1 MSSAATSVE
10 LNKVF
15 ISDCEGPI
23 SKNDNAYELAS
34 KFIPD
39 GDRFFTLLSRYDD
52 VLADVVNRK
61 GYNAGDTL
69 KLLLPFLKA
78 HDVTN
83 EAMMEY
89 SSHSILLVPGAKEML
104 EFVRGF
110 MPSFIVS
117 TSYAQYMRALCR
129 TVDFP
134 FENVYCTSLDL
145 DKYKISDQE
154 KRKLRQLRE
163 TMVGLAVPEIPHG
176 AQSLEDFPKEMQQ
189 TVRRLDE
196 IFWEKMSSMDVR
208 KILIEVNPV
217 GGTEKAAA
225 VKDIVS
231 RLKISLRNAMY
242 VGDSITDVEAFK
254 LVREGGGLTVSFNGN
269 NYAVREAEVAVL
281 SGNAVVAA
289 VLADVYNRFGNHQLM
304 NLIRDWDI
312 STIEKFALH
321 QPLKQCFLRL
331 CRKSFPRVEL
341 VTAKNVDRLM
351 KESMAFRKTIRGE
364 AVGRLG

>member
-1 MSSAATSVE
+1 
-10 LNKVF
+10 
-15 ISDCEGPI
+15 
-23 SKNDNAYELAS
+23 
-34 KFIPD
+34 
-39 GDRFFTLLSRYDD
+39 
-52 VLADVVNRK
+52 
-61 GYNAGDTL
+61 
-69 KLLLPFLKA
+69 
-78 HDVTN
+78 
-83 EAMMEY
+83 
-89 SSHSILLVPGAKEML
+89 
-104 EFVRGF
+104 
-110 MPSFIVS
+110 
-117 TSYAQYMRALCR
+117 
-129 TVDFP
+129 
-134 FENVYCTSLDL
+134 
-145 DKYKISDQE
+145 
-154 KRKLRQLRE
+154 
-163 TMVGLAVPEIPHG
+163 
-176 AQSLEDFPKEMQQ
+176 
-189 TVRRLDE
+189 
-196 IFWEKMSSMDVR
+196 MSSMDVR